1 MLMIDDSHPDVEE
14 FINVKR
20 DLKRINHAN
29 LSVCVSDPFMAAVK
43 ADAPWDL
50 VWNGEVKKTIRARDL
65 WSQICQAAW
74 SAGEPGLVFIDRYN
88 TEINKMLR
96 DPQLV
101 KDKLT
106 PVGIEATGTTPE
118 RCMEMLKADLAK
130 YIKVAKDAN
139 IRPE

>member
-1 MLMIDDSHPDVEE
+1 MDVW
-14 FINVKR
+14 F
-20 DLKRINHAN
+20 
-29 LSVCVSDPFMAAVK
+29 AVL
-43 ADAPWDL
+43 APA
-50 VWNGEVKKTIRARDL
+50 GTPRA
-65 WSQICQAAW
+65 I
-74 SAGEPGLVFIDRYN
+74 IDRYN
-88 TEINKMLR
+88 TEINKMMR

-139 IRPE
+139 IKPE